1 MGLEMSAFPGKLLGE
16 RRCSLTL
23 RLPQSICV
31 PWPFQRR
38 GDVKMRKEEVKT
50 GIKRGY

>member
-1 MGLEMSAFPGKLLGE
+1 MSCSSEKLGE
-16 RRCSLTL
+16 RRFHHFG
-23 RLPQSICV
+23 LPQSICV
-31 PWPFQRR
+31 HRPFQRR